1 MRFVCT
7 CVHFCTFVQKQ
18 ANADL
23 KKPFIIFDE
32 TKQKPAAQFI
42 PIGRDLAAAVQAVK
56 QFLDTV
62 PFSILPKNLR
72 ERVNKTLNRVD
83 FQDVIPD
90 VSAVP
95 HAVRMHAS
103 MYACM
108 KHRLIVC
115 SVACALLCS
124 GRRSCSAM
132 FSPTST
138 TSQSATSPS

>member
-1 MRFVCT
+1 
-7 CVHFCTFVQKQ
+7 VHFCTFVQKL
-18 ANADL
+18 ANADCL

-90 VSAVP
+90 VSAS
-95 HAVRMHAS
+95 RCMHA
-103 MYACM
+103 CT
-108 KHRLIVC
+108 HV
-115 SVACALLCS
+115 
-124 GRRSCSAM
+124 
-132 FSPTST
+132 
-138 TSQSATSPS
+138 